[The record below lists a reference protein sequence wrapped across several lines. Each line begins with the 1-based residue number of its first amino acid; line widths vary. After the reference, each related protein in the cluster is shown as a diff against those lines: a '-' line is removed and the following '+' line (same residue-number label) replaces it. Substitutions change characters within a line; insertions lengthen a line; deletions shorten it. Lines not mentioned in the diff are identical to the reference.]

1 MSSADVGSSIT
12 MISALA
18 TRARARITNWRWSRT
33 VRRTDARQNRLSRGD
48 RAPLALRKARS
59 AMATETAHPSS
70 LAEPTLRRQTSEVG
84 AVCLN
89 RARTDLCG
97 GRVAMRVPTAKAKV
111 GRRLT
116 ATSTDAIMRDELLN
130 ESLFVKSLP
139 NVTPVTRPIMGLT
152 HF

>member
-1 MSSADVGSSIT
+1 
-12 MISALA
+12 
-18 TRARARITNWRWSRT
+18 
-33 VRRTDARQNRLSRGD
+33 
-48 RAPLALRKARS
+48 
-59 AMATETAHPSS
+59 
-70 LAEPTLRRQTSEVG
+70 
-84 AVCLN
+84 
-89 RARTDLCG
+89 
-97 GRVAMRVPTAKAKV
+97 MRVPTAKAKV